1 MNNLLLRRAPIL
13 MLLVLSSAV
22 SGCGGSNR
30 MKTAIVK
37 GQVTYKGRPV
47 PNGTVL
53 FIPSDQGPSATG
65 ELQKDG
71 TYVLTTH
78 QKGDGA
84 VLGKHNVVIVA
95 MEDTSDKLPEQRN
108 PLPPSIVPDRYTSAA
123 TTDLT
128 AEVKD
133 VENVI
138 DFNLGGERKR

>member
-1 MNNLLLRRAPIL
+1 MNLLRGRGPIL
-13 MLLVLSSAV
+13 ILLALSSGLT
-22 SGCGGSNR
+22 GCSSQDR

-37 GQVTYKGRPV
+37 GQVTYKGKPV

-71 TYVLTTH
+71 TYTLTTYR
-78 QKGDGA
+78 KGDGA
-84 VLGKHNVVIVA
+84 VLGKHKVVIVA
-95 MEDTSDKLPEQRN
+95 MEDNSDKLPEQRN
-108 PLPPSIVPDRYTSAA
+108 PLPPSIVPDKYTSAV

-138 DFNLGGERKR
+138 DFNLREEKKR